1 MSVYQIT
8 VDDKAV
14 TEQIQ
19 AIINDIYERE
29 LSVKYSNTNNE
40 ISQAVK
46 DLIYSHKDEILDKV
60 IDRATKEI
68 VKKGIPKLLETVTM
82 E

>member
-1 MSVYQIT
+1 MSIYQIT

-19 AIINDIYERE
+19 AIINDIYKRE
-29 LSVKYSNTNNE
+29 LNAKYSDTNNE

-68 VKKGIPKLLETVTM
+68 VKKGLPKLLEIVTT